1 MIVSSH
7 DLDEG
12 PKPLISN
19 SKHIVFAC
27 CYSNDGT
34 VLKES
39 VEFDPVTKRN
49 IGLTVPVHLN
59 FVKEH
64 DPLDPKMLKEL
75 IMKEAV
81 VGSITTLDNKVS
93 IPVSEDYTTNTEK
106 NGQNMEEMFM
116 KQVKPLQM

>member
-1 MIVSSH
+1 M
-7 DLDEG
+7 
-12 PKPLISN
+12 
-19 SKHIVFAC
+19 
-27 CYSNDGT
+27 
-34 VLKES
+34 
-39 VEFDPVTKRN
+39 
-49 IGLTVPVHLN
+49 
-59 FVKEH
+59 KEH

-93 IPVSEDYTTNTEK
+93 IPVSDYTTNTEK